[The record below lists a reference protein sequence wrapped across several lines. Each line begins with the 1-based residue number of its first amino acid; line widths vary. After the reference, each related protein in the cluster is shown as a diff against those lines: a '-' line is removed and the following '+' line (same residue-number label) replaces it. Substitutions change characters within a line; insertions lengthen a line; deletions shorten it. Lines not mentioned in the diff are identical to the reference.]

1 MAVQRPAAAAAA
13 EHGAVLAAAQ
23 RRIRVG
29 SKQEFVVTDKY
40 KKKVLWTIYII
51 KICFV

>member
-1 MAVQRPAAAAAA
+1 MAVQWAAAAAAA
-13 EHGAVLAAAQ
+13 EHWTVFAAAQ

-40 KKKVLWTIYII
+40 KKKELWTIYY
-51 KICFV
+51 